1 MWTILH
7 QKRCFDERITRFM
20 SACVVEAFEYLHT
33 RNIFYRDLKP
43 ENLMLD
49 SRGYIKLVD
58 FGFAKYLKPNEK
70 TWTFAGTPEYV
81 APEIITNK
89 GHNRAVDYWALGIFI
104 FELLVGKPPFRGRD
118 HMKTYNFILRGID
131 VVQFP
136 QKVRNF
142 IKKKGV
148 KYTIY
153 NTKSMK

>member
-1 MWTILH
+1 MLLFH
-7 QKRCFDERITRFM
+7 KSVNFLPCQK
-20 SACVVEAFEYLHT
+20 L
-33 RNIFYRDLKP
+33 NIWAIFFLSCRKKFKLTFLK
-43 ENLMLD
+43 
-49 SRGYIKLVD
+49 IQVD

-89 GHNRAVDYWALGIFI
+89 GHNRAVDYWALGILV

-136 QKVRNF
+136 LKVIVF
-142 IKKKGV
+142 
-148 KYTIY
+148 
-153 NTKSMK
+153 

>member
-1 MWTILH
+1 MRARVS
-7 QKRCFDERITRFM
+7 Q
-20 SACVVEAFEYLHT
+20 
-33 RNIFYRDLKP
+33 
-43 ENLMLD
+43 
-49 SRGYIKLVD
+49 VD

-136 QKVRNF
+136 QKVRQYL
-142 IKKKGV
+142 IHGDLHP
-148 KYTIY
+148 
-153 NTKSMK
+153 